1 MHEKLVCWLYNKKD
15 NDGNDGLGC
24 RLCEKYRKIT
34 NSNGKIN
41 LWCTAGYQI
50 MKLSKIKEHNNNEV
64 HKEAQNDTAAL
75 EFLRHVASYLHE
87 EIIEKVRQSPS
98 IAWMLDESTSRSVE
112 KSVIVYVR
120 YFDEDEAKTSFYGI
134 IGLDGDGVNN
144 GVVAK
149 LREEYDID
157 FVELNTCAAHSFA
170 LVGSHAG
177 IDKQIKDQKIKK
189 RDLISKLENTMG
201 KIYQYFG
208 SKLKFKRLFHIRW
221 SSTRDSIKPIMFNIT
236 PTNQA
241 LFATLQE
248 TKFDKKLSKTDRETA
263 SDLMSSI
270 LDDEF
275 LFMLHFNYDLH
286 ECVLGK
292 TNLMV
297 IVIFLFQFNNSYG
310 AFQIV
315 VGDRNKLFDECFT
328 HIDRLLFEIEKR
340 FKPSKVQ
347 ECFLVLFE
355 PDYLV
360 KNKNE
365 ITKSYYGREELDY
378 ICKKY
383 KRLNGFNMEKC
394 HNEWENFKISLSE
407 FVYVNQYQKSRRIFW
422 KSFISWKEAID
433 HCFRSRFQNFLI
445 LLSIYLISPLN
456 SAECERGYLI
466 ANKIQTNGRSQI
478 MIETLDVLM
487 NVRLLFPDDLR
498 STRCQEVI
506 EKSYNT
512 WNGNDENRRINRIK
526 LLIDVPDDYTPSKQ
540 ARLRPGKQKRPLST
554 TQQQL
559 VQNKNKKTK
568 TDALKCANRCGQR
581 IAGGDSSEMH
591 AIQCCYQNEFYDW
604 IEYNCSR
611 CPGQ

>member
-24 RLCEKYRKIT
+24 RLCEKYSKIT

-50 MKLSKIKEHNNNEV
+50 MKLSKIKEHNNNESTRSFEKLCLLIETLGV
-64 HKEAQNDTAAL
+64 TLLPAELGGISYRNDTAAL

-98 IAWMLDESTSRSVE
+98 IGKEKIKSNNYDVLIYLAWMLDESTSRSVE

-134 IGLDGDGVNN
+134 IGVNN

-177 IDKQIKDQKIKK
+177 IDKQ
-189 RDLISKLENTMG
+189 
-201 KIYQYFG
+201 
-208 SKLKFKRLFHIRW
+208 KLKFKRLFHIRW

-286 ECVLGK
+286 ECVLGEL
-292 TNLMV
+292 T
-297 IVIFLFQFNNSYG
+297 
-310 AFQIV
+310 
-315 VGDRNKLFDECFT
+315 KLLQD
-328 HIDRLLFEIEKR
+328 
-340 FKPSKVQ
+340 
-347 ECFLVLFE
+347 
-355 PDYLV
+355 
-360 KNKNE
+360 
-365 ITKSYYGREELDY
+365 
-378 ICKKY
+378 
-383 KRLNGFNMEKC
+383 
-394 HNEWENFKISLSE
+394 
-407 FVYVNQYQKSRRIFW
+407 
-422 KSFISWKEAID
+422 
-433 HCFRSRFQNFLI
+433 
-445 LLSIYLISPLN
+445 
-456 SAECERGYLI
+456 
-466 ANKIQTNGRSQI
+466 
-478 MIETLDVLM
+478 
-487 NVRLLFPDDLR
+487 DDLPYFTLIIIFNEKKILNNWPSQKQE
-498 STRCQEVI
+498 STFTFGTI
-506 EKSYNT
+506 
-512 WNGNDENRRINRIK
+512 
-526 LLIDVPDDYTPSKQ
+526 ID
-540 ARLRPGKQKRPLST
+540 
-554 TQQQL
+554 
-559 VQNKNKKTK
+559 
-568 TDALKCANRCGQR
+568 
-581 IAGGDSSEMH
+581 
-591 AIQCCYQNEFYDW
+591 
-604 IEYNCSR
+604 
-611 CPGQ
+611 

>member
-24 RLCEKYRKIT
+24 RLCEKYSKIT

-50 MKLSKIKEHNNNEV
+50 MKLSKIKEHNNNESTRSFEKLCLLIETLGV
-64 HKEAQNDTAAL
+64 TLLPAELGGISYRNDTAAL

-286 ECVLGK
+286 ECVLGEL
-292 TNLMV
+292 T
-297 IVIFLFQFNNSYG
+297 
-310 AFQIV
+310 
-315 VGDRNKLFDECFT
+315 KLLQD
-328 HIDRLLFEIEKR
+328 
-340 FKPSKVQ
+340 
-347 ECFLVLFE
+347 
-355 PDYLV
+355 
-360 KNKNE
+360 
-365 ITKSYYGREELDY
+365 
-378 ICKKY
+378 
-383 KRLNGFNMEKC
+383 
-394 HNEWENFKISLSE
+394 
-407 FVYVNQYQKSRRIFW
+407 
-422 KSFISWKEAID
+422 
-433 HCFRSRFQNFLI
+433 
-445 LLSIYLISPLN
+445 
-456 SAECERGYLI
+456 
-466 ANKIQTNGRSQI
+466 
-478 MIETLDVLM
+478 
-487 NVRLLFPDDLR
+487 DDLPYFTLIIIFNEKKILNNWPSQKQE
-498 STRCQEVI
+498 STFTFGTI
-506 EKSYNT
+506 
-512 WNGNDENRRINRIK
+512 
-526 LLIDVPDDYTPSKQ
+526 ID
-540 ARLRPGKQKRPLST
+540 
-554 TQQQL
+554 
-559 VQNKNKKTK
+559 
-568 TDALKCANRCGQR
+568 
-581 IAGGDSSEMH
+581 
-591 AIQCCYQNEFYDW
+591 
-604 IEYNCSR
+604 
-611 CPGQ
+611 

>member
-134 IGLDGDGVNN
+134 IGVNN

-177 IDKQIKDQKIKK
+177 IDKQ
-189 RDLISKLENTMG
+189 
-201 KIYQYFG
+201 
-208 SKLKFKRLFHIRW
+208 KLKFKRLFHIRW

-286 ECVLGK
+286 ECVLGEL
-292 TNLMV
+292 T
-297 IVIFLFQFNNSYG
+297 
-310 AFQIV
+310 
-315 VGDRNKLFDECFT
+315 KLLQD
-328 HIDRLLFEIEKR
+328 
-340 FKPSKVQ
+340 
-347 ECFLVLFE
+347 
-355 PDYLV
+355 
-360 KNKNE
+360 
-365 ITKSYYGREELDY
+365 
-378 ICKKY
+378 
-383 KRLNGFNMEKC
+383 
-394 HNEWENFKISLSE
+394 
-407 FVYVNQYQKSRRIFW
+407 
-422 KSFISWKEAID
+422 
-433 HCFRSRFQNFLI
+433 
-445 LLSIYLISPLN
+445 
-456 SAECERGYLI
+456 
-466 ANKIQTNGRSQI
+466 
-478 MIETLDVLM
+478 
-487 NVRLLFPDDLR
+487 DDLPYFTLIIIFNEKKILNNWPSQKQE
-498 STRCQEVI
+498 STFTFGTI
-506 EKSYNT
+506 
-512 WNGNDENRRINRIK
+512 
-526 LLIDVPDDYTPSKQ
+526 ID
-540 ARLRPGKQKRPLST
+540 
-554 TQQQL
+554 
-559 VQNKNKKTK
+559 
-568 TDALKCANRCGQR
+568 
-581 IAGGDSSEMH
+581 
-591 AIQCCYQNEFYDW
+591 
-604 IEYNCSR
+604 
-611 CPGQ
+611 

>member
-24 RLCEKYRKIT
+24 RLCEKYSKIT

-177 IDKQIKDQKIKK
+177 IDKQ
-189 RDLISKLENTMG
+189 
-201 KIYQYFG
+201 
-208 SKLKFKRLFHIRW
+208 KLKFKRLFHIRW

-286 ECVLGK
+286 ECVLGEL
-292 TNLMV
+292 T
-297 IVIFLFQFNNSYG
+297 
-310 AFQIV
+310 
-315 VGDRNKLFDECFT
+315 KLLQD
-328 HIDRLLFEIEKR
+328 
-340 FKPSKVQ
+340 
-347 ECFLVLFE
+347 
-355 PDYLV
+355 
-360 KNKNE
+360 
-365 ITKSYYGREELDY
+365 
-378 ICKKY
+378 
-383 KRLNGFNMEKC
+383 
-394 HNEWENFKISLSE
+394 
-407 FVYVNQYQKSRRIFW
+407 
-422 KSFISWKEAID
+422 
-433 HCFRSRFQNFLI
+433 
-445 LLSIYLISPLN
+445 
-456 SAECERGYLI
+456 
-466 ANKIQTNGRSQI
+466 
-478 MIETLDVLM
+478 
-487 NVRLLFPDDLR
+487 DDLPYFTLIIIFNEKKILNNWPSQKQE
-498 STRCQEVI
+498 STFTFGTI
-506 EKSYNT
+506 
-512 WNGNDENRRINRIK
+512 
-526 LLIDVPDDYTPSKQ
+526 ID
-540 ARLRPGKQKRPLST
+540 
-554 TQQQL
+554 
-559 VQNKNKKTK
+559 
-568 TDALKCANRCGQR
+568 
-581 IAGGDSSEMH
+581 
-591 AIQCCYQNEFYDW
+591 
-604 IEYNCSR
+604 
-611 CPGQ
+611 